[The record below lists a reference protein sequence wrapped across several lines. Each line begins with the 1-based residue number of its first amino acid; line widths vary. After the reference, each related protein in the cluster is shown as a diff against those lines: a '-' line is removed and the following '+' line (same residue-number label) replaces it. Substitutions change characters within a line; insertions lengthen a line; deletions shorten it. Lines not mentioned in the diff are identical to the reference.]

1 MEQAALL
8 PTHPK
13 PHLYTHTGA
22 TDQRNAYA
30 CCHAAGHDAKIVSS
44 VDFTKYRPDFIMYE
58 HMHLEAAENATALRR
73 VLDAGYRSAFTDSW
87 TSNLAF
93 VRIV

>member
-1 MEQAALL
+1 
-8 PTHPK
+8 
-13 PHLYTHTGA
+13 
-22 TDQRNAYA
+22 
-30 CCHAAGHDAKIVSS
+30 
-44 VDFTKYRPDFIMYE
+44 MYE